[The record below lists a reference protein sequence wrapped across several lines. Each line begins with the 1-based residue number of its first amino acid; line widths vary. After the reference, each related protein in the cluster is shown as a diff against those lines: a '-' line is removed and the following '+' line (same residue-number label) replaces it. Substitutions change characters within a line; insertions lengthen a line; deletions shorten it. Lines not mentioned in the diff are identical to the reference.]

1 MGPTVNGLA
10 MLTVILA
17 VVLLLALFALT
28 VHWTFSQLR
37 HASDPKSS
45 AQLLTARLWAASTSF
60 LVLLVFLTGTISGL
74 VRSDVRG
81 VERLI
86 TGLSWGPVQVAL
98 VVCAML
104 AAVPLGLTARAVA
117 GGEWTAAARAQM
129 VSFVVVLG
137 VVIGLLLSLAC
148 AP

>member
-1 MGPTVNGLA
+1 MFTV
-10 MLTVILA
+10 VLA

-28 VHWTFSQLR
+28 VHWTFSHLR
-37 HASDPKSS
+37 HVSEPEAS
-45 AQLLTARLWAASTSF
+45 AQLITARLWAASTAFF
-60 LVLLVFLTGTISGL
+60 LVLVFLTGTISGL

-98 VVCAML
+98 IACAVL
-104 AAVPLGLTARAVA
+104 GAVPLVLTARAVLR
-117 GGEWTAAARAQM
+117 GEWPMAARLQM
-129 VSFVVVLG
+129 VCFVAVLG
-137 VVIGLLLSLAC
+137 AVIGLLMSLAY